1 MTEKTIHRQK
11 ATFTLSQKTK
21 EDLFQNIIST
31 KRSRFVDKAIQKALQ
46 EEARMKSIEILHTIK
61 PTEPVWQSS
70 EDILYEL
77 RTS

>member
-61 PTEPVWQSS
+61 PTEPV
-70 EDILYEL
+70 
-77 RTS
+77 